1 MPASPPRTRTPG
13 FMLLMAGGLTF
24 LGTSLHWL
32 PYAAVLPASGSCLLG
47 LWLFMRAHR
56 TAIQQTEHRIRKA
69 LEPELRSQALERHAA
84 RQAEVDGLA
93 IDRLGSLRK
102 EHLLE
107 QRADFVE
114 VATPEREIRFQD
126 LTQNQAHEKK
136 NISSNDE
143 VILTLD
149 QPTD

>member
-1 MPASPPRTRTPG
+1 MPTSPPRTRTPG
-13 FMLLMAGGLTF
+13 FMLLMAGGLAF

-32 PYAAVLPASGSCLLG
+32 PSPAVLPASGSCFLG

-56 TAIQQTEHRIRKA
+56 TATQQTERRIQKA
-69 LEPELRSQALERHAA
+69 LDPELRSQALERHAA

-107 QRADFVE
+107 QRAEFAE

-126 LTQNQAHEKK
+126 LAQPQTCEEKK
-136 NISSNDE
+136 PASAEE
-143 VILTLD
+143 VVLTLD
-149 QPTD
+149 QPAD